1 MEKTKLEFCSGHSL
15 IPFKM
20 LIRRNVDISSTA
32 YQIAQIAC
40 PSCVWQCL
48 PAAVCAIFPKQ
59 THPDISAFIQVLPDI
74 DEFSCL
80 ANDILSFYKEELAG
94 ETTNYIHS
102 RAKTTLKHPKRV
114 LVEMVREV
122 GDLHALAAWKS
133 FEDGFI
139 AFHLSMKRYK
149 LSELGFLYP
158 VNERA
163 DISSSPAT
171 VNFPQSGA
179 IRSKIEPPE
188 TIVA

>member
-1 MEKTKLEFCSGHSL
+1 
-15 IPFKM
+15 
-20 LIRRNVDISSTA
+20 
-32 YQIAQIAC
+32 
-40 PSCVWQCL
+40 
-48 PAAVCAIFPKQ
+48 IFPKQ

-74 DEFSCL
+74 DEFFCL

-94 ETTNYIHS
+94 ETTNYVHS

-122 GDLHALAAWKS
+122 GDLHVRIAATLEKHPEALAAWKS

-158 VNERA
+158 
-163 DISSSPAT
+163 
-171 VNFPQSGA
+171 
-179 IRSKIEPPE
+179 
-188 TIVA
+188 